1 MSIMCE
7 MCQKTNTTVLV
18 NIYGTVKEIC
28 RECEF
33 DYFHPLMES
42 DYDLKRVK
50 DLLDGKKSKVRDD
63 LDVIVRLNTA
73 NVRRVYETIVRAG
86 EKKD

>member
-1 MSIMCE
+1 MPNMCE

-33 DYFHPLMES
+33 DYFHSLMES
-42 DYDLKRVK
+42 DHDLKRVK
-50 DLLDGKKSKVRDD
+50 NLLDGKKSKIQDG
-63 LDVIVRLNTA
+63 LDMIVRLNTA
-73 NVRRVYETIVRAG
+73 NVRRVYETIVRARG
-86 EKKD
+86 KKD

>member
-1 MSIMCE
+1 MSNLCE
-7 MCQKTNTTVLV
+7 MCQKANATALV

-33 DYFHPLMES
+33 NYFHSLMES
-42 DYDLKRVK
+42 DHDLKRVK
-50 DLLDGKKSKVRDD
+50 SLLDGKKSKIQDD
-63 LDVIVRLNTA
+63 LDIIVRLNIA
-73 NVRRVYETIVRAG
+73 NVRRVYEAIFRSG